1 MYIEYKYTHAAVH
14 TQTRSVRGILHFHR
28 RVKHNIIKYNILTRR
43 RTVCKPF
50 SYIIYLHTQALK

>member
-1 MYIEYKYTHAAVH
+1 MHVAMH
-14 TQTRSVRGILHFHR
+14 TQTRSVRGILHFHS